1 MFRGKDELLSA
12 ARNHGLVL
20 GREEFVLNESGL
32 DFIAGFGRDAAGTE
46 WVLRVPRRADVLT
59 SAEYEAR
66 ALGLVRD
73 RLPVAVPD
81 WKVNEPQLIAY
92 PRLPGMPAATIEPE
106 VPGYVWVI
114 DPQRPSENFLESFAS
129 TVAALHAIDPEAA
142 SAAGLRQQS
151 PAEVRHAM
159 SVQMAETRRMLRVS
173 EETWARWQR
182 WVAEDYF
189 WPAHSTLV
197 HGDLHPG
204 HILVDRDERV
214 TGLLD
219 WTEAEVSD
227 PSIDFTL
234 TYATLGPSVLKDV
247 LHRYERAGG
256 TPWPRMAE
264 HIAERWSAYPVMT
277 AAFVART
284 GEESHLVWAQSMLD
298 GQGR

>member
-1 MFRGKDELLSA
+1 MIRGKDELLGA

-20 GREEFVLNESGL
+20 ARDGFVLNESGL

-59 SAEYEAR
+59 SADYEVR
-66 ALGLVRD
+66 ALSLVRE

-92 PRLPGMPAATIEPE
+92 PRLPGVPAATIDPE

-114 DPQRPSENFLESFAS
+114 DPQSPSETFLTSFAE
-129 TVAALHAIDPEAA
+129 TVAALHVIDPEAA
-142 SAAGLRQQS
+142 TDAGLRQQS
-151 PAEVRHAM
+151 PAEARHAM
-159 SVQMAETRRMLRVS
+159 SVQMEETRRMLRVS
-173 EETWARWQR
+173 EKVWTRWQR
-182 WVAEDYF
+182 WVAADDF
-189 WPAHSTLV
+189 WPPHSTLV

-204 HILVDRDERV
+204 HILVDDDERV

-234 TYATLGPSVLKDV
+234 TYATLGPQVLEDV
-247 LHRYERAGG
+247 LRRYERAGG
-256 TPWPRMAE
+256 TTWPRMAE
-264 HIAERWSAYPVMT
+264 HVAERWSAYPVMT

-298 GQGR
+298 GQA